1 MAFSKT
7 PSPVFDS
14 RVSGIDLTFAL
25 AAELKRGARSAGAV
39 VGGRA
44 EDVLLLLLS
53 EGVASML
60 RALLKPEIAGGALFV
75 DGIGLAL

>member
-39 VGGRA
+39 VGSRA
-44 EDVLLLLLS
+44 EDVLLLLS

-60 RALLKPEIAGGALFV
+60 IAGGALFV